1 MSKPFAETSQD
12 RKDRLAKIRTEWDKI
27 GAVPDQPPALPTE
40 AASPDDADDEPQG
53 DGRTVTSDELE
64 DEVRTTLLYGMRY
77 GKDRREKVAA
87 AVAAIK
93 YLAVKAK
100 IPVPFGGGFD
110 EEEN

>member
-64 DEVRTTLLYGMRY
+64 DEVRTTLLYG
-77 GKDRREKVAA
+77 
-87 AVAAIK
+87 
-93 YLAVKAK
+93 K
-100 IPVPFGGGFD
+100 IGRASCRKECRSRWSPYH
-110 EEEN
+110 